1 MVVTNLSEVMGIFSD
16 ILSKS
21 RFEQRP
27 IPGNFSPRPNPK
39 KNTTKGTKPISLTKE
54 FKPVPGTYNYRRD
67 PDSTAKPK
75 GKTAE
80 RELISDGATSD
91 DATFVE
97 GLEKADAAEN
107 ARRLNTEAKEGADFD
122 REYYGTMKRE
132 GLGQDGDLQDFG
144 SARHMY
150 QSEGAM
156 DKDPEIT
163 RHTSALR
170 RESAKV
176 GRREYQRELGQTRA
190 GEHSMNMQKA
200 VYEYLHKNRRPIR
213 QKPNQEK
220 LKELLDAGEI
230 SQEGYDG
237 LMSGKRGSARAVAQ
251 QWRRDNP
258 KSPLEAAQDRADR
271 RKGTGVDIHVS
282 ESAERSKKY
291 RTEGYPKSGTDYRTG
306 KKPAAEEDKPHVDT
320 QGKFDLGMLKA
331 FGVMKAE
338 SREGTYTPADY
349 KSKNTVDSV
358 VRRSQRKSGFNPPPT
373 GNQNLQ
379 VRSPRVNVDE
389 ETYEDVDTKT
399 KIRDESY
406 QSGRPQANILSRRGG
421 SATGY
426 AHHTADTGPT
436 QGFMDVGATGASAKP
451 TGRTAIA
458 ARDEDRSR
466 GKNLKYK
473 RGPQSGASDTGLGI
487 RESEDK
493 RKKEQA
499 ALSTEE
505 RAKTPLQRLQEA
517 DRKRALSQKQILIK
531 AFGIMKASFHT
542 WKHGFGQPQIE
553 DEDEHGYATAP
564 PGSYYTSQS
573 EPMEFHHGLQM
584 GTGNPKLGQTREER
598 GARTPKAVLA
608 SRKGKPARHKNY
620 AAVQR
625 RKKAEA
631 QQAGESTTPAQ
642 TGTTDSKPVE
652 AMLKA
657 FGVMK
662 APTSEENAR
671 KLNRQNELERTY
683 EATRVEEER
692 QKRYPHGDK
701 PRATD
706 EMLAHEVAGET
717 HLYDSERAI
726 RSSPATKNQEASLR
740 RHGFPERRDQRKGQR
755 LIDESTGKQVFG
767 DLPGLPSVEE
777 STDDYVKQYKKK
789 QQQKVTNRSKEK
801 YGDWDKP
808 GQSAIQNLK
817 KAHML
822 KAFGVMKSTG
832 GRHGLHPVERRPKT
846 VTEKADG
853 GEEYSSGARGR
864 TPALLGM
871 AKALADGMSPERRQR
886 ILDKVGNVASRY
898 DEFAPKKPEN
908 PKKSPQRE
916 LPFSTEDRDNI
927 APTPD
932 PHGDNLPEPK
942 QRGGTRQGSKR
953 HGEIPK
959 EGWKE
964 AALLYPAHRKEQQG
978 GRKVKTR
985 VGDSTGGYPT

>member
-1 MVVTNLSEVMGIFSD
+1 MTVVVTNLPKVMDIFSD

-39 KNTTKGTKPISLTKE
+39 KNTTKGTKPTSLTKE

-97 GLEKADAAEN
+97 GLEKSDRTIQQAKKADKARNRDAGQAAMQGRQERLTGMRPTLMTTEMRDTRPLGYMATDPEKVGIIRGQRRRANRRLDSEEARRSVSDTTKKRQAAMSAAE
-107 ARRLNTEAKEGADFD
+107 
-122 REYYGTMKRE
+122 
-132 GLGQDGDLQDFG
+132 
-144 SARHMY
+144 
-150 QSEGAM
+150 
-156 DKDPEIT
+156 IT
-163 RHTSALR
+163 
-170 RESAKV
+170 
-176 GRREYQRELGQTRA
+176 GRI
-190 GEHSMNMQKA
+190 QKA
-200 VYEYLHKNRRPIR
+200 VYGYLHKNRRPIR
-213 QKPNQEK
+213 QKANQEK
-220 LKELLDAGEI
+220 LKGLLDAGRI
-230 SQEGYDG
+230 SQEGYDDV
-237 LMSGKRGSARAVAQ
+237 MSGKRGSAPAIRTGLDRAQ
-251 QWRRDNP
+251 RDGQYR
-258 KSPLEAAQDRADR
+258 KDMGLDILVSEAASRAAKFR
-271 RKGTGVDIHVS
+271 R
-282 ESAERSKKY
+282 
-291 RTEGYPKSGTDYRTG
+291 EGYPKGGTDYRTG

-320 QGKFDLGMLKA
+320 QGTLDLGMLKA

-406 QSGRPQANILSRRGG
+406 QSGKPQANILSRRGG

-426 AHHTADTGPT
+426 AHHTADTGPA
-436 QGFMDVGATGASAKP
+436 QGFMDVGTTGASAKS
-451 TGRTAIA
+451 TGRTAIT

-466 GKNLKYK
+466 GKDLKYK

-499 ALSTEE
+499 ALSPEE

-517 DRKRALSQKQILIK
+517 DRKRALSQKQILI
-531 AFGIMKASFHT
+531 
-542 WKHGFGQPQIE
+542 
-553 DEDEHGYATAP
+553 
-564 PGSYYTSQS
+564 
-573 EPMEFHHGLQM
+573 
-584 GTGNPKLGQTREER
+584 
-598 GARTPKAVLA
+598 
-608 SRKGKPARHKNY
+608 
-620 AAVQR
+620 
-625 RKKAEA
+625 
-631 QQAGESTTPAQ
+631 
-642 TGTTDSKPVE
+642 
-652 AMLKA
+652 
-657 FGVMK
+657 
-662 APTSEENAR
+662 
-671 KLNRQNELERTY
+671 
-683 EATRVEEER
+683 
-692 QKRYPHGDK
+692 
-701 PRATD
+701 
-706 EMLAHEVAGET
+706 
-717 HLYDSERAI
+717 
-726 RSSPATKNQEASLR
+726 
-740 RHGFPERRDQRKGQR
+740 
-755 LIDESTGKQVFG
+755 
-767 DLPGLPSVEE
+767 
-777 STDDYVKQYKKK
+777 
-789 QQQKVTNRSKEK
+789 
-801 YGDWDKP
+801 
-808 GQSAIQNLK
+808 
-817 KAHML
+817 

-871 AKALADGMSPERRQR
+871 AKALADGMTPEQKKR
-886 ILDKVGNVASRY
+886 IMDKVKNVASRY
-898 DEFAPKKPEN
+898 DEFPKKPEN
-908 PKKSPQRE
+908 PKKSPQKE

-985 VGDSTGGYPT
+985 VGDSPTGYPT